1 LAWHYPHYHGSEWTP
16 GAAMRVGDW
25 KLIEFYEFGD
35 AELYN
40 LATDPGE
47 LKNLATESPEQI
59 ALMRQQLRD
68 WQENMHAQ
76 MPQENPEFKAEGIK

>member
-1 LAWHYPHYHGSEWTP
+1 MGE
-16 GAAMRVGDW
+16 W

-47 LKNLATESPEQI
+47 HKNLATEKPDRRDD
-59 ALMRQQLRD
+59 LRRQLQQ
-68 WQENMHAQ
+68 WQENLHAK
-76 MPQENPEFKAEGIK
+76 MPQPNAAWKAE

>member
-1 LAWHYPHYHGSEWTP
+1 
-16 GAAMRVGDW
+16 MGDW

-47 LKNLATESPEQI
+47 LKNLATQERDRLDDI
-59 ALMRQQLRD
+59 RRQLRQ
-68 WQENMHAQ
+68 WQENLHAK
-76 MPQENPEFKAEGIK
+76 MPQSNAAWVAE